1 MVDINNCDRI
11 EVESNAKMDQIIQWY
26 LSNKEWL
33 DDIEFRYPIPTA
45 VIEFKEELISLS
57 YEPEGSCVRMYL
69 YMKGVYVCNFS
80 YNPQTKESSKPIF
93 APGLSNEKRRSALM
107 ILMMDNTLY
116 KCSLKFHSLMC
127 FAAHFRN
134 YVEVS
139 GQREKSVTK
148 KQRKQIK
155 RSGGAIP
162 LISTYRIDNRPM
174 PEDAKPK
181 EKRQYTKPTE
191 QVSVKGFWRTLK
203 SGKKVWV
210 RPFTK
215 YNDNSDKKNKTYKL

>member
-1 MVDINNCDRI
+1 MVDLNNCDRI
-11 EVESNAKMDQIIQWY
+11 EVESNEKMEQIIQWY
-26 LSNKEWL
+26 LSNKDWL
-33 DDIEFRYPIPTA
+33 DDIEFHSPIPTA

-57 YEPEGSCVRMYL
+57 YEPDGSCVRMYL
-69 YMKGVYVCNFS
+69 YMQGIYLCNFK
-80 YNPQTKESSKPIF
+80 YDPHTKETSEPIF
-93 APGLSNEKRRSALM
+93 KPGMSKERRHYALI
-107 ILMMDNTLY
+107 ILGGDNTLY
-116 KCSLKFHSLMC
+116 KCSVKFHALMC

-148 KQRKQIK
+148 KQRKQLK

-174 PEDAKPK
+174 PEDTSPK

-215 YNDNSDKKNKTYKL
+215 YNGKSNKKNKTYKL

>member
-1 MVDINNCDRI
+1 MVDLNNCDRI
-11 EVESNAKMDQIIQWY
+11 EVESNEKMEQIIQWY

-33 DDIEFRYPIPTA
+33 DDIEFRSPILTA
-45 VIEFKEELISLS
+45 VIDFKEELILLS
-57 YEPEGSCVRMYL
+57 YEPEGSCLRMCL
-69 YMKGVYVCNFS
+69 YMKGMYVCNFS
-80 YNPQTKESSKPIF
+80 YNPQTKETSNPVF
-93 APGLSNEKRRSALM
+93 APGLSNDKRRSALM

-116 KCSLKFHSLMC
+116 KCSLKYHALMC

-139 GQREKSVTK
+139 ERREKSVTK
-148 KQRKQIK
+148 KQRRQIK
-155 RSGGAIP
+155 RSGGTIP

-174 PEDAKPK
+174 PEDTQPK
-181 EKRQYTKPTE
+181 GKRQYTKPTE

-203 SGKKVWV
+203 SGKRVWV

-215 YNDNSDKKNKTYKL
+215 YNNNSDKKNKTYKL